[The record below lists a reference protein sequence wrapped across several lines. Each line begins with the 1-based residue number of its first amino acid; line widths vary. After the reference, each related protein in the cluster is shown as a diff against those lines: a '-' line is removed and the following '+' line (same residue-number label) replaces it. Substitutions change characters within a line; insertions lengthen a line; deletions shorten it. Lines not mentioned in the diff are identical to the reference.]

1 MDTLLTEI
9 MVWKLR
15 ESIQS
20 EETQLLLLG
29 YHDTTEPAFLSV
41 PDEFSALIAFPVS
54 SVLPLVPSVVS
65 LAFGS
70 QADATGG
77 RGA

>member
-1 MDTLLTEI
+1 
-9 MVWKLR
+9 
-15 ESIQS
+15 
-20 EETQLLLLG
+20 
-29 YHDTTEPAFLSV
+29 
-41 PDEFSALIAFPVS
+41 VS